1 MRNLMPEI
9 QRDRLIVE
17 GFYGVEI
24 CEEFL
29 GGFLIGLSEALGMRV
44 IAGPFIFSPDKFS
57 LIHRGLGG
65 FIAWV
70 ESGVAFYSWSDH
82 KFFTLDIYS
91 CKALNVQVV
100 LDYVKRGLK
109 CSDIVWQ
116 KIEYE

>member
-1 MRNLMPEI
+1 MKPEI

-17 GFYGVEI
+17 GFYGVEM
-24 CEEFL
+24 CEDFL
-29 GGFLIGLSEALGMRV
+29 KGFLTGLSEALGMRI

-70 ESGVAFYSWSDH
+70 ESGAAFYSWSEH
-82 KFFTLDIYS
+82 KFFTLDIYT
-91 CKALNVQVV
+91 CKALNVQLVIE
-100 LDYVKRGLK
+100 YVERELK

-116 KIEYE
+116 RIEYE